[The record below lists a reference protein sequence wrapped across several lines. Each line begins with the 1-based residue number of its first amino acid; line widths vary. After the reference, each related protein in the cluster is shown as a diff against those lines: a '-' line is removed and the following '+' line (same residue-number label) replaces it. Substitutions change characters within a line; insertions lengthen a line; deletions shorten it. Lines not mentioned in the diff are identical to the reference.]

1 MRLRGAITKW
11 LMVRPIYYI
20 ITALTANGEIPVGP
34 EISIEPTLYSSATID
49 EFIAFGICAAVIVV
63 IYILIEIRKA
73 KKRTFT
79 IVTNSQP
86 SSMSSG
92 PNYEEIARQ
101 RQQRFLDRNG
111 RKIAE
116 LTPIE
121 AVPSHVVD
129 NQLRNKKIFLDDY
142 CRHYGVQHLFS
153 DLRIWLGYCNNC
165 HLGDGFT

>member
-1 MRLRGAITKW
+1 MK
-11 LMVRPIYYI
+11 
-20 ITALTANGEIPVGP
+20 
-34 EISIEPTLYSSATID
+34 
-49 EFIAFGICAAVIVV
+49 FIAFGICAAVIVV

-111 RKIAE
+111 KKIAE

-129 NQLRNKKIFLDDY
+129 NQLRNKKIFWTIIAGIMGFSTYLVTYEYGLDIAIIVILGTVLLDIFGIRVISPMNAVLTMRQKAQTEGRNPGEIY
-142 CRHYGVQHLFS
+142 YIGVL
-153 DLRIWLGYCNNC
+153 
-165 HLGDGFT
+165 